1 MALEV
6 SRKEEDVVVA
16 NLVGDLL
23 DAAPVLQE
31 LGLSEADPLAPQ
43 PVDRRKA
50 GCLFEPPKEMAL
62 AQPTQL
68 CKLARP
74 P

>member
-6 SRKEEDVVVA
+6 SREKEDVVVA
-16 NLVGDLL
+16 NLVGNLF

-43 PVDRRKA
+43 PANRRKA
-50 GCLFEPPKEMAL
+50 GCLFESAKEMAL
-62 AQPTQL
+62 A
-68 CKLARP
+68 
-74 P
+74 

>member
-6 SRKEEDVVVA
+6 SREEEDVIVA

-43 PVDRRKA
+43 PVDRREA
-50 GCLFEPPKEMAL
+50 GCLFEPAKEMAL
-62 AQPTQL
+62 A
-68 CKLARP
+68 
-74 P
+74 